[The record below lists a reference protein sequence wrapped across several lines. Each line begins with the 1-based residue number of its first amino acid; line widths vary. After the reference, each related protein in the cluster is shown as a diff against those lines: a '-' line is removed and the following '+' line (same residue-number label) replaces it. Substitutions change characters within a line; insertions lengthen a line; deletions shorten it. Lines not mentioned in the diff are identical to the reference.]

1 MDNPIGYGIAFD
13 KRRRKRMQKFTDA
26 IFRFFLCRFGFHGFS
41 PHELSWPVDRTEVQ
55 FHCSHCQR
63 VVEVVSLT

>member
-1 MDNPIGYGIAFD
+1 MDW
-13 KRRRKRMQKFTDA
+13 
-26 IFRFFLCRFGFHGFS
+26 IFRLFLCRFGIHDFS

-63 VVEVVSLT
+63 VIETVSLV